1 MRYTRLR
8 NLKHTSRTPFVRSL
22 FLLVWVLYTPA
33 CSGVIGSPQEF
44 LNGVRK
50 RVLVKCRAEITGNS
64 HHQDLAAA

>member
-22 FLLVWVLYTPA
+22 FLLVWVLYIPA